1 MERNQVTDAFT
12 ILRMNNNIT
21 HHYYGHFHRTET
33 LEMYGIKHRLLKM
46 NAGQKQNEKTFVK
59 MFQNGKYVLWKC

>member
-1 MERNQVTDAFT
+1 MST
-12 ILRMNNNIT
+12 IGFATARQIVQNLIGLSLAIN
-21 HHYYGHFHRTET
+21 
-33 LEMYGIKHRLLKM
+33 IKHRLLKM